1 MSSSQV
7 ERGTVREMV
16 HTIAFRAGV
25 LERILQEPVLG
36 GLEIRANELAH
47 VQLLQRQID
56 DLRRY
61 LNLPSAEP
69 EPEEFEWCHD
79 CKEYDQKQ
87 HCCHRWTKVIRQTV
101 EEMKSAEPER
111 KTGKW
116 IYDTERVRND
126 GGVYAQYH
134 CSECH
139 YQIFGGLSNY
149 CPNCGAYMRG
159 E

>member
-1 MSSSQV
+1 MSSQV

-36 GLEIRANELAH
+36 CLEIRTDELAH

-69 EPEEFEWCHD
+69 ERE
-79 CKEYDQKQ
+79 K
-87 HCCHRWTKVIRQTV
+87 
-101 EEMKSAEPER
+101 
-111 KTGKW
+111 GKW
-116 IYDTERVRND
+116 LWKLTDNGWADHI
-126 GGVYAQYH
+126 
-134 CSECH
+134 CSECGWTKNTDIH
-139 YQIFGGLSNY
+139 VHLGYKY
-149 CPNCGAYMRG
+149 CPNCGADMTRG

>member
-1 MSSSQV
+1 MSNQV
-7 ERGTVREMV
+7 ERATVREMV

-36 GLEIRANELAH
+36 SLEIRADELAH

-69 EPEEFEWCHD
+69 E
-79 CKEYDQKQ
+79 
-87 HCCHRWTKVIRQTV
+87 
-101 EEMKSAEPER
+101 R
-111 KTGKW
+111 KTKAKW
-116 IYDTERVRND
+116 IERDD
-126 GGVYAQYH
+126 GWDGTYYE
-134 CSECH
+134 CSCCREPFTLIDGTPTDNL
-139 YQIFGGLSNY
+139 YNY
-149 CPNCGAYMRG
+149 CPNCGADMRG

>member
-1 MSSSQV
+1 MSSQV

-16 HTIAFRAGV
+16 HAIAFRAGV

-36 GLEIRANELAH
+36 SLEIRADELAH

-69 EPEEFEWCHD
+69 ERKKGEWIPID
-79 CKEYDQKQ
+79 SF
-87 HCCHRWTKVIRQTV
+87 
-101 EEMKSAEPER
+101 SA
-111 KTGKW
+111 
-116 IYDTERVRND
+116 
-126 GGVYAQYH
+126 
-134 CSECH
+134 
-139 YQIFGGLSNY
+139 FGGDEALWMAHGDPVAFYYCSNCKKQAY
-149 CPNCGAYMRG
+149 AGEDGQSLITDFCPFCGAEMRG

>member
-1 MSSSQV
+1 MTFAPDVVRDWSGMNSQV

-36 GLEIRANELAH
+36 GLEIRADELVH

-61 LNLPSAEP
+61 LSLPSAEP
-69 EPEEFEWCHD
+69 E
-79 CKEYDQKQ
+79 
-87 HCCHRWTKVIRQTV
+87 
-101 EEMKSAEPER
+101 R
-111 KTGKW
+111 KKGKW
-116 IYDTERVRND
+116 EYPRKFGHAHLLGKCSVC
-126 GGVYAQYH
+126 GQY
-134 CSECH
+134 EGAEW
-139 YQIFGGLSNY
+139 IVLDNPNF
-149 CPNCGAYMRG
+149 CPNCGADMRG